1 MQTVD
6 LFPSAQSR
14 PKGFY
19 STMNTGKISTYVTK
33 ITDDH
38 VNLCYNR
45 DILRKNLSHSIGNS
59 RTSKGVTAMIN
70 KFEANNFDQEV
81 MNSSQPVMVDFWAPW
96 CTYCRALEPALE
108 EFAQDTPDL
117 KIGKVNVDEEPELA
131 RQFNIRTIPTVLLI
145 QNGKILE
152 KKVAPAEVEDLEE
165 MVDSL

>member
-1 MQTVD
+1 
-6 LFPSAQSR
+6 
-14 PKGFY
+14 
-19 STMNTGKISTYVTK
+19 
-33 ITDDH
+33 
-38 VNLCYNR
+38 
-45 DILRKNLSHSIGNS
+45 
-59 RTSKGVTAMIN
+59 MIN

>member
-1 MQTVD
+1 
-6 LFPSAQSR
+6 
-14 PKGFY
+14 
-19 STMNTGKISTYVTK
+19 
-33 ITDDH
+33 
-38 VNLCYNR
+38 
-45 DILRKNLSHSIGNS
+45 
-59 RTSKGVTAMIN
+59 MIN

-81 MNSSQPVMVDFWAPW
+81 MNSPQPVMVDFWAPW

-165 MVDSL
+165 MIDSL

>member
-1 MQTVD
+1 
-6 LFPSAQSR
+6 
-14 PKGFY
+14 
-19 STMNTGKISTYVTK
+19 
-33 ITDDH
+33 
-38 VNLCYNR
+38 
-45 DILRKNLSHSIGNS
+45 
-59 RTSKGVTAMIN
+59 
-70 KFEANNFDQEV
+70 

>member
-1 MQTVD
+1 
-6 LFPSAQSR
+6 
-14 PKGFY
+14 
-19 STMNTGKISTYVTK
+19 
-33 ITDDH
+33 
-38 VNLCYNR
+38 
-45 DILRKNLSHSIGNS
+45 
-59 RTSKGVTAMIN
+59 MIN

-81 MNSSQPVMVDFWAPW
+81 MNSPQPVMVDFWAPW

>member
-1 MQTVD
+1 
-6 LFPSAQSR
+6 
-14 PKGFY
+14 
-19 STMNTGKISTYVTK
+19 
-33 ITDDH
+33 
-38 VNLCYNR
+38 
-45 DILRKNLSHSIGNS
+45 
-59 RTSKGVTAMIN
+59 MIN

-81 MNSSQPVMVDFWAPW
+81 MNSPQPVMVDFWAPW
-96 CTYCRALEPALE
+96 CTYCRALEPVLE

-131 RQFNIRTIPTVLLI
+131 RQFNIRTIPTVLVI